1 MSKQP
6 NIIDFTT
13 RVLGLSLSLTQRTLL
28 KSMYGLAF
36 NFEERAIYSA
46 CTGRGDSYPANAF
59 PETTVIAGARSGKDS
74 RIAVPTVLYEVACG
88 GHEKH
93 LARGEQGVI
102 CCIAQDTYGAGI
114 LGGYLRGHFGE
125 NPLLKELLIDEPL
138 EREIRLKNRMKIVLF
153 PSTQT
158 ATRGWSIPLAV
169 MDELGFWRL
178 EGSSNSDI
186 EIQQS
191 IRRGQIAFPGKKLLK
206 ISTPFI
212 KGGVL
217 FDDFKNFYGQ
227 PQQDVLVWRAS
238 SSLMNPSL
246 DNGNLE
252 REQRLDPQRFERE
265 YMAEF
270 IDDISAW
277 IPGAWVESAVTKGIE
292 KRAPR
297 TAVAVRLDRRSIGP
311 AHRRVHALRLSP
323 GEKHLR
329 PGFLRAWHATGRAAD
344 LDSVVKSICEVSAA
358 YGCKT
363 VIGDQASESWS
374 VRVRRAR
381 HGFSGQQKNTSE
393 CYLASEVFFATGRVE
408 LLDDAIQTRASSGSW
423 RRPRPWRAVNRQ
435 PPQRRAPRT
444 TGLRRFAGASRTRTS
459 PATCRYGLAASAS
472 PPWAIGPTRAE
483 IASTTTWLLRARKR

>member
-1 MSKQP
+1 MARAHEVSKQP

-297 TAVAVRLDRRSIGP
+297 PPWQYVSTVDQSG
-311 AHRRVHALRLSP
+311 LRTDEFTHCVSHL
-323 GEKHLR
+323 EKNLFVQD
-329 PGFLRAWHATGRAAD
+329 FLRAWHATGRGFSD

-363 VIGDQASESWS
+363 VIGDQASESW
-374 VRVRRAR
+374 VGQKFAEHGMGFRV
-381 HGFSGQQKNTSE
+381 SEKNTSE

-408 LLDDAIQTRASSGSW
+408 LLDDAIQTR
-423 RRPRPWRAVNRQ
+423 
-435 PPQRRAPRT
+435 
-444 TGLRRFAGASRTRTS
+444 
-459 PATCRYGLAASAS
+459 
-472 PPWAIGPTRAE
+472 
-483 IASTTTWLLRARKR
+483 